1 MNSIE
6 YFYGLTLFGFIV
18 SCMIFAATRWFH
30 MCKPYHLNVKYYYP
44 ARTTATLCYLSFA
57 VLLPFVIHPLEPR
70 AWLFTKTYL
79 LVMIPFYGAQMLFC
93 YFGAVKSWFAW
104 RKPGWVIQSVLALA
118 AAALWIWAVWPGVT
132 PDVATI
138 NKLVLLMIVC
148 GVISFIY
155 VIWMLHW
162 IYWQLKNVEQESYS
176 NPSDFPSRL
185 ARQALVLIV
194 LSLIL
199 FLTPVVADSPL
210 LMGITFLLSMGINT
224 YLLILILHP
233 HRHRPIIDELIQEEE
248 SMDSFECISDTKQQK
263 EEASSQEA
271 SPLGGEDYGDAS
283 AARDGLEGGYPFS
296 DETVVFIKKEI
307 AKFVEDERQYLN
319 QHLTVKEVAD
329 HCSYGRT
336 YVSYVF
342 KNEMGGFFNYVNKLR
357 LQHADRYR
365 KEHQMAGQE
374 EIALESGFSSRQS
387 YYAIRRR
394 MGWK

>member
-30 MCKPYHLNVKYYYP
+30 MCRPYHKNVKYYYP

-93 YFGAVKSWFAW
+93 YFGAVKSWYAW

-162 IYWQLKNVEQESYS
+162 IYCQLKNVEQEYYS

-199 FLTPVVADSPL
+199 FLPPVVADSPL
-210 LMGITFLLSMGINT
+210 LMGITLLLSTGINT

-233 HRHRPIIDELIQEEE
+233 HRHQPIIDEIDEMNNHANENDHDNQNEIE
-248 SMDSFECISDTKQQK
+248 SEDEKKQ
-263 EEASSQEA
+263 
-271 SPLGGEDYGDAS
+271 
-283 AARDGLEGGYPFS
+283 FS
-296 DETVVFIKKEI
+296 DETVDFIKKEI
-307 AKFVEDERQYLN
+307 TKFVEDERQYLN
-319 QHLTVKEVAD
+319 QHLTVKEVAE

-342 KNEMGGFFNYVNKLR
+342 KNEMGGFFNYVNHLR

-365 KEHQMAGQE
+365 KEHHLAGQE

>member
-1 MNSIE
+1 MNGIE

-30 MCKPYHLNVKYYYP
+30 MCKPYHKNVKYYYP
-44 ARTTATLCYLSFA
+44 ARTTATLCYLSFI
-57 VLLPFVIHPLEPR
+57 VLLPFVIQPLEPR
-70 AWLFTKTYL
+70 AWLFTKAYL

-93 YFGAVKSWFAW
+93 YFGTVKSWYAW
-104 RKPGWVIQSVLALA
+104 RKPGWVIQTVLALA
-118 AAALWIWAVWPGVT
+118 AAVLWVWALWPGIT
-132 PDVATI
+132 PDSDTL
-138 NKLVLLMIVC
+138 NKLVLVMLACSV
-148 GVISFIY
+148 VSFVY
-155 VIWMLHW
+155 VVWMLHW
-162 IYWQLKNVEQESYS
+162 IYRQLKNVEQESYS

-185 ARQALVLIV
+185 ARQALVLIA

-199 FLTPVVADSPL
+199 FLPPVIADSPL
-210 LMGITFLLSMGINT
+210 LMSITLLMSIGINT

-233 HRHRPIIDELIQEEE
+233 HRHQPIIDEIANQNDDENEEE
-248 SMDSFECISDTKQQK
+248 ERK
-263 EEASSQEA
+263 
-271 SPLGGEDYGDAS
+271 Y
-283 AARDGLEGGYPFS
+283 S

-307 AKFVEDERQYLN
+307 TKFVEDERQYLN
-319 QHLTVKEVAD
+319 QHLTVKEVAE

-342 KNEMGGFFNYVNKLR
+342 KNEMGGFFNYVNRLR

-365 KEHQMAGQE
+365 KEHRMAGQE

-394 MGWK
+394 MGWR

>member
-1 MNSIE
+1 MNGIE
-6 YFYGLTLFGFIV
+6 YFYGLTLFGFIA
-18 SCMIFAATRWFH
+18 SCLFFAAVRWFH
-30 MCKPYHLNVKYYYP
+30 LCRPYHKDVKYYYP
-44 ARTTATLCYLSFA
+44 ARTTATLCYLSFV
-57 VLLPFVIHPLEPR
+57 VLLPFLAHPLEPR
-70 AWLFTKTYL
+70 AWLFTKTFV
-79 LVMIPFYGAQMLFC
+79 LVMTPFYGAQMLFC
-93 YFGAVKSWFAW
+93 YFGTVKSWFAW

-118 AAALWIWAVWPGVT
+118 TAALWIWAVWPGIT
-132 PDVATI
+132 PDADTI
-138 NKLVLLMIVC
+138 NKLVLLMIAC
-148 GVISFIY
+148 GIVSFIY

-162 IYWQLKNVEQESYS
+162 IYRQLKNVEKENYS

-199 FLTPVVADSPL
+199 FLPPVVANSPL

-233 HRHRPIIDELIQEEE
+233 HRHRPIIDEIGEINVNANIDDNQNDNEIDEEK
-248 SMDSFECISDTKQQK
+248 KQ
-263 EEASSQEA
+263 
-271 SPLGGEDYGDAS
+271 
-283 AARDGLEGGYPFS
+283 FS

-307 AKFVEDERQYLN
+307 TKFVEDERQYLN
-319 QHLTVKEVAD
+319 QHLTVKEVAE

-365 KEHQMAGQE
+365 KEHHLAGQE

-394 MGWK
+394 MGWR

>member
-93 YFGAVKSWFAW
+93 YFGAVKSWYAW

-194 LSLIL
+194 LSLIF
-199 FLTPVVADSPL
+199 FLPPVVADSPL
-210 LMGITFLLSMGINT
+210 LMGITLVLSMGINT

-233 HRHRPIIDELIQEEE
+233 HRYQPIIDELIQEEQVLQSVAGIE
-248 SMDSFECISDTKQQK
+248 NIQDTKNASGDTPHSTLNSQLPPK
-263 EEASSQEA
+263 E
-271 SPLGGEDYGDAS
+271 GN
-283 AARDGLEGGYPFS
+283 EGGFLS
-296 DETVVFIKKEI
+296 DETVDFIRKEI
-307 AKFVEDERQYLN
+307 KKFVEGERQYLN
-319 QHLTVKEVAD
+319 QHLTVKEVAE

-365 KEHQMAGQE
+365 KEHHLAGQE

-394 MGWK
+394 MEWK

>member
-18 SCMIFAATRWFH
+18 SCLFFAAIRWFH
-30 MCKPYHLNVKYYYP
+30 MCRPYHKNVKYYYP
-44 ARTTATLCYLSFA
+44 ARTTVTLCYLSFI

-70 AWLFTKTYL
+70 AWLFTKTFL

-93 YFGAVKSWFAW
+93 YFGTVKSWYAW
-104 RKPGWVIQSVLALA
+104 RKPGWVIQTVLALA
-118 AAALWIWAVWPGVT
+118 TAALWGWALWPGIT
-132 PDVATI
+132 PDTDTL
-138 NKLVLLMIVC
+138 NKLVLVMIVC
-148 GVISFIY
+148 GVVSFIY

-162 IYWQLKNVEQESYS
+162 IYWQLKNLELESYS
-176 NPSDFPSRL
+176 NPNDFPSRL

-194 LSLIL
+194 LSLIF
-199 FLTPVVADSPL
+199 FLPPVVADSPL
-210 LMGITFLLSMGINT
+210 LMSITLLLSMGINV

-233 HRHRPIIDELIQEEE
+233 HRHHPIIDELIQKEGPIG
-248 SMDSFECISDTKQQK
+248 SFENLSDTKQPK
-263 EEASSQEA
+263 
-271 SPLGGEDYGDAS
+271 DDAS
-283 AARDGLEGGYPFS
+283 CQETSLADERLDGAYPFS
-296 DETVVFIKKEI
+296 DETVGFIKKEI
-307 AKFVEDERQYLN
+307 QKFVEGEHQYLN
-319 QHLTVKEVAD
+319 QHLTVKEVAE

-336 YVSYVF
+336 YVSFVF

-357 LQHADRYR
+357 LQHADSYR
-365 KEHQMAGQE
+365 KEHHLASQE